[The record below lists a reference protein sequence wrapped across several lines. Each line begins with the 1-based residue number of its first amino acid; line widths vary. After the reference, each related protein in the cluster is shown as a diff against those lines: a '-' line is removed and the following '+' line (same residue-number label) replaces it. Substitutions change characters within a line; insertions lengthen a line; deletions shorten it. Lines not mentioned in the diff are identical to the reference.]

1 VNICTIYMILE
12 HMVSNG
18 GGIGITIPHRLKM
31 TKYDQI
37 SRCTVMVLVPLA

>member
-1 VNICTIYMILE
+1 MILE
-12 HMVSNG
+12 HMVYDG
-18 GGIGITIPHRLKM
+18 VGIGINSPRRLKM